1 MKKIDS
7 YWVSIAV
14 IVFGVWLIWFSRVSY
29 HATNDTWY
37 TMLIIA
43 MIVRVVAGAGLV
55 AVGLI
60 TLTIN
65 DLFKKP

>member
-14 IVFGVWLIWFSRVSY
+14 MIIGVWLMWTSRVNYQVSSD
-29 HATNDTWY
+29 NWF
-37 TMLIIA
+37 TMLVIA
-43 MIVRVVAGAGLV
+43 AIAGIVTGAGLV
-55 AVGLI
+55 ATGLI

-65 DLFKKP
+65 DIFKRP

>member
-14 IVFGVWLIWFSRVSY
+14 MIIGVWLMWTSQVSYRVSSD
-29 HATNDTWY
+29 NWF
-37 TMLIIA
+37 TMLVIA
-43 MIVRVVAGAGLV
+43 AIARIVAGAGLV
-55 AVGLI
+55 VTGLI

-65 DLFKKP
+65 DIFKRP